1 MAQDNRL
8 LRRKVRNS
16 VIISTVSIS
25 LVLFLL
31 GSMGFLLF
39 NALKLTEG
47 LKESM
52 TVHVMLSDGVERSA
66 CDSLKVCLEAVEG
79 VGKVVFVPKEKAAEE
94 FAAEV
99 GSDFVEFLKF
109 NPLPDGFEVSFNA
122 AEAGREA
129 VGDFEKRV
137 SRWPEV
143 DQVVYQKAV
152 VEQIGANI
160 NKFNVVLL
168 FVGGTLLVISLI
180 LLGNTIRVTI
190 FSRRYLINTMKL
202 VGATKWFILRPF
214 LAQSIR
220 QGICSG
226 AIATVLFGLM
236 LAGLNEGLPEI
247 GVMGQR
253 TEIVF
258 IALGMIAGGV
268 IISLIFTVLAV
279 NKAVKMNS
287 GQMYVY

>member
-39 NALKLTEG
+39 NALKLTRG

-52 TVHVMLSDGVERSA
+52 TVHVMLHDGVERSA
-66 CDSLKVCLEAVEG
+66 CDSLRVRMEAVEG
-79 VGKVVFVPKEKAAEE
+79 VGKVMFVPKEKAAEE

-99 GSDFVEFLKF
+99 GSDFVDFLKF
-109 NPLPDGFEVSFNA
+109 NPLPDSFEVSFNA

-129 VGDFEKRV
+129 VAGFEKSV

-143 DQVVYQKAV
+143 EEVVYQKAV
-152 VEQIGANI
+152 VEQIGSNI

-180 LLGNTIRVTI
+180 LLSNTIRVTI

-202 VGATKWFILRPF
+202 VGATEWFILRPF
-214 LAQSIR
+214 AMQSIR
-220 QGICSG
+220 LGACSG
-226 AIATVLFGLM
+226 VIATVLFGLM
-236 LAGLNEGLPEI
+236 IAGLNEGLPEI
-247 GVMGQR
+247 GVMSQR
-253 TEIVF
+253 AEIVL
-258 IALGMIAGGV
+258 ITLGMIVGGV
-268 IISLIFTVLAV
+268 AISLLFTVLAV
-279 NKAVKMNS
+279 KKAVRMNS
-287 GQMYVY
+287 GQMNVY